1 MKNLTKNEMTKFR
14 GGLSIDQPKVV
25 KTTMFTGYARNPCTY
40 GKWFQRWYSDG
51 TVKTYSILGVEVEG

>member
-1 MKNLTKNEMTKFR
+1 
-14 GGLSIDQPKVV
+14 
-25 KTTMFTGYARNPCTY
+25 MFTGYAGNPCTY